1 MIPQVKGD
9 RWAIR
14 KPMHKDTVYGE
25 VNLRR
30 EKTLPLKDVLNNPS
44 IVVDKSLKSKLHE
57 LLKAQYDLKAITK
70 YFEAHQDVW

>member
-30 EKTLPLKDVLNNPS
+30 EKTLPF
-44 IVVDKSLKSKLHE
+44 E
-57 LLKAQYDLKAITK
+57 RCAQ
-70 YFEAHQDVW
+70 